1 MFSVFKK
8 EVTSFF
14 SSLIGYVA
22 IIVFLLATGLF
33 LWVFPGDD
41 YNILNYGYAT
51 LEGLFDLAPWVFM
64 FLIPAITMRSFSE
77 EIKSGTLEIL
87 TTRPLSEVQIILGK
101 YFAAMFLVAFSLIP
115 TVVYYI
121 TVYEL
126 GITKGNIDSGVVVGS
141 YLGLLLLAGSFAA
154 IGIFASSLTSNQIVA
169 FMLAVFLCFFCYFA
183 FVSLSQLGLFVGK
196 IDNIIQSIGINAH
209 YLSIRRGVIDTR
221 DVIYFLSFISI
232 FILLTKTSLESRK
245 W

>member
-14 SSLIGYVA
+14 SSLIGYIA

-33 LWVFPGDD
+33 LWVFPDSD
-41 YNILNYGYAT
+41 YNIFSYGYAT
-51 LEGLFDLAPWVFM
+51 LEGLFNLAPWVFM

-77 EIKSGTLEIL
+77 EIKGGTLEIL

-121 TVYEL
+121 TVYQL
-126 GITKGNIDSGVVVGS
+126 GIVKGNIDSGVVLGS
-141 YLGLLLLAGSFAA
+141 YLGLFLLAGAFAA
-154 IGIFASSLTSNQIVA
+154 IGIFASSLTGNQIVA

-183 FVSLSQLGLFVGK
+183 FVSLSRLGLFVGK
-196 IDNIIQSIGINAH
+196 IDDIIQSIGIDAH

-221 DVIYFLSFISI
+221 DVIYFLSFIGI
-232 FILLTKTSLESRK
+232 FILFTKTSLESRK